1 MKPPDPQGIPRIDA
15 SIEELEALLEQAK
28 QEPLREEGYH
38 KLKAAVRTLGYVTE
52 LLEKKETTLAALREL
67 LCPASTEK
75 TDKVLKQAGLETGE
89 KKHPASGERE
99 GKSAPPGHGRNGAA
113 AYCGAQ
119 KIKVPHASLKAGD
132 PCPDV
137 RCGGKVYGQRDP
149 GVLVRIKGQAPI
161 AATVYELEKLRCH
174 LCGKVFTA
182 DAPEGVGEKKYDESA
197 ASMIAL
203 LRYGS
208 GFPWN
213 RLEGLEK
220 NLGIPLPAAT
230 QCEIMAEIVVPLQP
244 AFAELKRQAAQ
255 GEVVH
260 NDDTSMRVLSLD
272 RDTDISPERTGVFTS
287 GLVWIVQQCRIALY
301 FTGCKHAGENLAEV
315 LKLRSPDLP
324 PIIQMCDAL
333 SRNVPKI
340 VETLVA
346 NCNAHGRRNFVK
358 VTANFPEPCRFVLET
373 FREIYR
379 YDAVTR
385 EQGMSAEERLAF
397 HREHSKPVMD
407 KLHAWLQAQFQ
418 ERIVEP
424 NSGLGQAISYL
435 LNHWQKL
442 TLFLEKPGVPLDN
455 NIVERALKK
464 AIRHRKNSLFY
475 KTRKG
480 AQMGDLF
487 MSLIH
492 TCELNEVNA
501 FDYLTELLRHVEE
514 LKQNPS
520 AWMPWSYQDTRARL
534 ASVAA

>member
-1 MKPPDPQGIPRIDA
+1 MKGPEAEGALRLEV
-15 SIEELEALLEQAK
+15 SREELEALLEQAR
-28 QEPLREEGYH
+28 QEPLPEDGYQ
-38 KLKAAVRTLGYVTE
+38 KLRAAIRTLHYVTE
-52 LLEKKETTLAALREL
+52 LLEKKETTLKELREL

-75 TDKVLKQAGLETGE
+75 TEKVLQQAGIETVD
-89 KKHPASGERE
+89 K
-99 GKSAPPGHGRNGAA
+99 KSANSPKKPRKGHGRNAAA
-113 AYCGAQ
+113 AYRGAM
-119 KIKVPHASLKAGD
+119 KVAVPHASLKPGD
-132 PCPDV
+132 SCPDG
-137 RCGGKVYGQRDP
+137 CGGKVYPQREP
-149 GVLVRIKGQAPI
+149 GVLVRIKGQPPL
-161 AATVYELEKLRCH
+161 AATIYELEKLRCN
-174 LCGKVFTA
+174 LCGNVYTA
-182 DAPEGVGEKKYDESA
+182 AAPAEAGEKKYDETA
-197 ASMIAL
+197 VAMIAI
-203 LRYGS
+203 LRYGT
-208 GFPWN
+208 GVPWN
-213 RLEGLEK
+213 RTEGLET
-220 NLGIPLPAAT
+220 NFGIPLPAAT
-230 QCEIMAEIVVPLQP
+230 QCEILAANAVPLQP
-244 AFAELKRQAAQ
+244 ALEEFKRQAAQ

-272 RDTDISPERTGVFTS
+272 RDADISPERTGVFTS
-287 GLVWIVQQCRIALY
+287 GLVWIVQKLRIALY

-324 PIIQMCDAL
+324 PIIQVCDAL

-340 VETLVA
+340 GGTLVA

-358 VTANFPEPCRFVLET
+358 VTANFPEPCRLVLET

-385 EQGMSAEERLAF
+385 KQGMSAEQRLAF
-397 HREHSKPVMD
+397 HQEHSKPVME
-407 KLHAWLQAQFQ
+407 KLHIWLQAQFD
-418 ERIVEP
+418 ERLVEP

-492 TCELNEVNA
+492 TCELNDVNA
-501 FDYLTELLRHVEE
+501 FDYLTELLRHPEE

-520 AWMPWSYQDTRARL
+520 EWMPWNFRDTLARL
-534 ASVAA
+534 ATRTAA